1 MYILI
6 VYDIKTENLMK
17 VHKLLRMYLTWIQN
31 SVFEGEI
38 SKSQYNIIKTKIH
51 ELIDPEIDSVI
62 IYEIPEKYLK
72 KEVIGI
78 EKNSI
83 DFIL

>member
-1 MYILI
+1 MYILV